1 MIKRCTMFKPAFIT
15 LALFLFGTQA
25 FAQKSKVQAAW
36 RALSDYE
43 ETQRDGKPNLA
54 YLNSAKEAIDLA
66 LNNEDTKK
74 QTKAHAYKLRISYG
88 FYQYKLNEQL
98 QKLEASISDKQQRT
112 LMAYGATDLSD
123 FEAAAN
129 ELNTIKDSDPKF
141 LETIQKGIADGASAL
156 DEDELKFAQ
165 TVMNMKVEVANI
177 ATGKFNSK
185 RYEEAADYF
194 YRSGMIATI
203 MNKAKDTASFYNACI
218 AAAKSKNADK
228 IIEYNKKM
236 VELKIAA
243 PLNFTGI
250 SNALQSKG
258 DTLGAFDI
266 LKKGREAF
274 PNDLSIV
281 TEETNLF
288 IAKGRS
294 AEALTNLKTVVTRD
308 PKNVY
313 AYLFMGNIYDGM
325 ANPKD
330 KLGKDL
336 PKPANF
342 DELFGNAE
350 SSYSKVIEMN
360 PANKEFLFD
369 ANYNLGAMYNN
380 YGGMIASR
388 QAEKIKDLM
397 RVQKENE
404 EKAAVYYKKAIPYLE
419 QALNIKN
426 NDVNCMKALRV
437 LYLKTGNDAKAK
449 EMSARLG
456 SPAQGK

>member
-1 MIKRCTMFKPAFIT
+1 MIKIGTMFKPALLTI
-15 LALFLFGTQA
+15 ALVLGGAHA

-43 ETQRDGKPNLA
+43 ETQKDGKPNLE

-66 LNNEDTKK
+66 LANEDTKK
-74 QTKAHAYKLRISYG
+74 QTKTHAYKLRISYG
-88 FYQYKLNEQL
+88 LYQYKLNEQL
-98 QKLEASISDKQQRT
+98 QRLEASISDKQQRT

-123 FEAAAN
+123 FESAAN
-129 ELNTIKDSDPKF
+129 ELNVIKDSDPKF
-141 LETIQKGIADGASAL
+141 LETIQQGIANGASNL

-177 ATGKFNSK
+177 ATGKFNAK
-185 RYEEAADYF
+185 RYEDAADYF

-203 MNKAKDTASFYNACI
+203 MNKTKDTASFYNACI
-218 AAAKSKNADK
+218 AASKSKNPDK

-236 VELKIAA
+236 VDLKIAA

-250 SNALQSKG
+250 SNAMQIKG
-258 DTLGAFDI
+258 DTMGAFEI
-266 LKKGREAF
+266 LKKGREVF
-274 PNDLSIV
+274 PNDASII

-294 AEALTNLKTVVTRD
+294 ADALANLKTMVAKD
-308 PKNVY
+308 PKNVF

-330 KLGKDL
+330 RFGKDL

-342 DELFGNAE
+342 EEMFKNAE
-350 SSYSKVIEMN
+350 SSYAKVIEMN
-360 PANKEFLFD
+360 PPNKEFLFD

-388 QAEKIKDLM
+388 QAEQIKDLM
-397 RVQKENE
+397 KVQKENE

-449 EMSARLG
+449 EMSSRLG
-456 SPAQGK
+456 SSSQGK